1 MLTLTL
7 RRILRTPVTTFE
19 RLPAL
24 KKFAV
29 TQQKGIASGGQFRC
43 PLQGPHGTPLCLFPA
58 LQLTKLV
65 HMALNQAVVRG
76 GALYLEEGHGSHL
89 T

>member
-1 MLTLTL
+1 MTLTL
-7 RRILRTPVTTFE
+7 RRILRRPVTAFE

-29 TQQKGIASGGQFRC
+29 TQKGIASGGQFPC
-43 PLQGPHGTPLCLFPA
+43 ALEGPHSTPLRLFPA